1 MPKVIFEVQKCIGC
15 GSCEAVCSKFWKLGD
30 EGKAILLG
38 SKLNGENFELEVE
51 NLGCNSDA
59 AENCPVQCIKLEK

>member
-1 MPKVIFEVQKCIGC
+1 MAKVILEVQKCIGC

-30 EGKAILLG
+30 EGKVSLAG
-38 SKLNGENFELEVE
+38 SKPKGENFELEVE
-51 NLGCNSDA
+51 EFGCNSDA